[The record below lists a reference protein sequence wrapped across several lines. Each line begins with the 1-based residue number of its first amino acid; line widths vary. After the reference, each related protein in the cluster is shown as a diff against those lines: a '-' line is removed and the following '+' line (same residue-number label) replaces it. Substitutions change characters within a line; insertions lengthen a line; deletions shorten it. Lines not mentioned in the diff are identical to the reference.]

1 MSANTISKNQ
11 LESSDANLSAI
22 LKRYTEILRN
32 LTSYT
37 EHQLESFDTNLSVIL
52 KRYIEILRNLTSY
65 TEHQLESRNTDISA
79 TLKRY
84 IQSIKKFLH
93 HTDNQPEISNTDLAV
108 FMKHYIEAL
117 RPYTEDLKK
126 SLRHIDNQPEISN
139 TDFATF
145 IKRYIVA
152 FKPYAEALRQSIR
165 YYERKYYIENQ
176 SEIADSGFDVIIKEL
191 EVLEAVAGAPISP
204 DSPTQRVG
212 GGAEFGT
219 HIRDHNPMLS
229 LNKCYNEREL
239 QEFGKRVQRLLEG
252 APVEYVTELKID
264 GVAVALIYEN
274 GIFTQGRTR
283 GGSEYGEDVT
293 DNLRTIRSVPS
304 RLVET
309 ETVVPPVLEV
319 RGEVFLPKD
328 CLDEINVQREAEGE
342 LPFANPR
349 NAASGSLRLLDTSIT
364 ASRSLDV
371 FMYGLNQ
378 DEGIQS
384 ATHREALEKIKQWGL
399 KCNPHTACHKS
410 IEDVQTYYQH
420 WIEKRHELPYET
432 DGIVVKVNNFS
443 QVLSLGTTS
452 KYPRWAIAYKFN
464 AQRTITT
471 VEKIDVQVGR
481 TGALTPVAILKPVTL
496 AGATITN
503 ATLHNEQEIQT
514 KDIHIG
520 DRIVLER
527 AGDVIPKVIEVL
539 TDDRTGDEVAFKFP
553 ERCPA
558 CDTPVQRTEAEVAV
572 RCVNVACV
580 AQLKRRI
587 GHYASRNALQIEG
600 LGPATI
606 DQLVDKEL
614 VSDVADLY
622 ALEVEALSKLDRM
635 GVPSASNLIHQ
646 IEQSKTAPVEKVLF
660 GLGIFHVG
668 ETVAALLI
676 EHFLSLDALST
687 ATPEQIKSVNGIG
700 PQIAESVVNFF
711 SQNQPLL
718 GKLRAA
724 GLDCFT
730 VETESI
736 RPEASAVPDSFF
748 SRQTFVVTG
757 SLEGMTRT
765 EASKEIKARGGKVT
779 SSVTSKTDYLIAGE
793 GAGSKYTKAVELE
806 IPILTAAA
814 FFEKLQ
820 QRHK

>member
-1 MSANTISKNQ
+1 MRTKI
-11 LESSDANLSAI
+11 DD
-22 LKRYTEILRN
+22 LRA
-32 LTSYT
+32 L
-37 EHQLESFDTNLSVIL
+37 I
-52 KRYIEILRNLTSY
+52 R
-65 TEHQLESRNTDISA
+65 
-79 TLKRY
+79 
-84 IQSIKKFLH
+84 H
-93 HTDNQPEISNTDLAV
+93 H
-108 FMKHYIEAL
+108 
-117 RPYTEDLKK
+117 
-126 SLRHIDNQPEISN
+126 
-139 TDFATF
+139 
-145 IKRYIVA
+145 
-152 FKPYAEALRQSIR
+152 
-165 YYERKYYIENQ
+165 ERKYYIENQ
-176 SEIADSGFDVIIKEL
+176 PEISDAEFDVLMKEL
-191 EVLEAVAGAPISP
+191 EALEATSDAPIPP

-212 GGAEFGT
+212 GGAVLGT
-219 HIRDHNPMLS
+219 RISHRNPMLS
-229 LNKCYNEREL
+229 LNNSYNEPELREFD
-239 QEFGKRVQRLLEG
+239 ERVRRLLEDV
-252 APVEYVTELKID
+252 PVEYVTELKID
-264 GVAVALIYEN
+264 GLGVSLIYEN
-274 GIFTQGRTR
+274 GVFTR
-283 GGSEYGEDVT
+283 GLTRGDGEYGEDIT
-293 DNLRTIRSVPS
+293 DNLRTIRSVPL
-304 RLVET
+304 RLAET
-309 ETVVPPVLEV
+309 EIAVPLVLEA
-319 RGEVFLPKD
+319 RGEVFIPKHRLND
-328 CLDEINVQREAEGE
+328 INVQREAEGE
-342 LPFANPR
+342 PPFANPR
-349 NAASGSLRLLDTSIT
+349 NAAAGSLRLQNASIT
-364 ASRSLDV
+364 ASRPLDIFV
-371 FMYGLNQ
+371 YTLNYA
-378 DEGIQS
+378 EGTEF
-384 ATHREALEKIKQWGL
+384 ATHTESIEKMKRWGL

-410 IEDVQTYYQH
+410 IEDVQNYYEH
-420 WIEKRHELPYET
+420 WVKERDELPYET
-432 DGIVVKVNNFS
+432 DGVVVKVN
-443 QVLSLGTTS
+443 QLSHQNELGTTS

-464 AQRTITT
+464 AQQAITT
-471 VEKIDVQVGR
+471 VKEIEVQVGR
-481 TGALTPVAILKPVTL
+481 TGALTPVAILEPVTL

-503 ATLHNEQEIQT
+503 ATLHNEQEIRS
-514 KDIHIG
+514 KDIRIG

-527 AGDVIPKVIEVL
+527 AGDVIPKIVEVL
-539 TDDRTGDEVAFKFP
+539 TAERTGNEAAFVFRD
-553 ERCPA
+553 RCPV
-558 CDTPVQRTEAEVAV
+558 CDTPVQRSEEEVAV
-572 RCVNVACV
+572 RCMNVACV

-635 GVPSASNLIHQ
+635 GVPSASNLVHQ

-748 SRQTFVVTG
+748 SGQTFVVTG

-779 SSVTSKTDYLIAGE
+779 SSVTGKTDYLIAGE
-793 GAGSKYTKAVELE
+793 GAGSKYTKAVELD
-806 IPILTAAA
+806 IPILTAAD

-820 QRHK
+820 QGDE